1 MIVAIACV
9 PCGPLSHLCVRVRIL
24 SMLKIVC
31 CCTIKPDCHL
41 RRLLWSPFL
50 TDSAALS
57 CPTTPLHYT
66 NNVEAFF
73 LFPRHCSFWPRHC
86 SIWPR
91 HCSFWPR
98 HCSLLLFVTG
108 LQLLA
113 TTLKLFATK
122 LQLFA
127 RKRKLFAFCHDIAS
141 FCLLP

>member
-1 MIVAIACV
+1 MVQRADLIIAIACV
-9 PCGPLSHLCVRVRIL
+9 PCGPRGYLCVRVRIL

-73 LFPRHCSFWPRHC
+73 LFPRHCS
-86 SIWPR
+86 IWPR